1 MIENCSGIDVLKYAE
16 AYTICSVPSSERD
29 RQSDEVFSAIV
40 DGKNLH
46 FSMHNYGEMYKIPN
60 LYDAMMYGLL
70 RCETPFALARE
81 FGRILFEHRADPSTL
96 RVLEVGAGSGAFAEA
111 VRLAMPIGRMVGLD
125 IIEEAR
131 VAAERDRPGIYDGY
145 IVADLCALS
154 WEAEAEIASLSPNCV
169 GVASATGWN
178 NHIPVAGFE
187 RAFSVLEPGG
197 WFIFHVKPN
206 DPDPECVALL
216 QWIEAKVKT
225 SYIVDSKRGRIFHRM
240 SVNGEK
246 IYYDYVVGRKQ
257 LAR

>member
-1 MIENCSGIDVLKYAE
+1 MIENCSGIDVVKYAKV
-16 AYTICSVPSSERD
+16 YSIRSVFSLERAK
-29 RQSDEVFSAIV
+29 QSDEVFIANV
-40 DGKNLH
+40 NGKDFH
-46 FSMHNYGEMYKIPN
+46 FSMHDYGEMYKIPN
-60 LYDAMMYGLL
+60 LYDAMIYGHL

-81 FGRILFEHRADPSTL
+81 FGRILFEHRVDPSAL

-125 IIEEAR
+125 IIEQAR
-131 VAAERDRPGIYDGY
+131 VAADRDRPGIYDGY

-154 WEAEAEIASLSPNCV
+154 SEAKAEIASLSPNCV

-225 SYIVDSKRGRIFHRM
+225 SYIVDSKRGKIFHRM
-240 SVNGEK
+240 SVHGER
-246 IYYDYVVGRKQ
+246 IYYDYVIGRKQ
-257 LAR
+257 IAM